1 MLNRNPDPK
10 AHEYVRQSEYYAVE
24 SFENCIEAVWC
35 ACRADSPVKGGCDGL
50 HDTNLNL
57 SMIRSCHRTQY
68 VAKKTLYEAGMEGL
82 KMRTDV
88 SRKWGNNEK
97 KEDYNQGSA
106 MQANEL
112 YVLYGVHTYRSG
124 RTAFKFERLLG
135 SFALSLELFF
145 PGYVCVYVLRT
156 PYCNNIS
163 LTKGHPYVSCTF
175 FFND

>member
-10 AHEYVRQSEYYAVE
+10 AH
-24 SFENCIEAVWC
+24 
-35 ACRADSPVKGGCDGL
+35 D
-50 HDTNLNL
+50 
-57 SMIRSCHRTQY
+57 CHRTQY

-145 PGYVCVYVLRT
+145 PG
-156 PYCNNIS
+156 
-163 LTKGHPYVSCTF
+163 
-175 FFND
+175 